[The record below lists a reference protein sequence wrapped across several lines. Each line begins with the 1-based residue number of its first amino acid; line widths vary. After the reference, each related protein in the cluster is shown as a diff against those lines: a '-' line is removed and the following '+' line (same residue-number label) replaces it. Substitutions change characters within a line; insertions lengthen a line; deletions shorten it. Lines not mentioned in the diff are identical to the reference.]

1 MSCLL
6 HIVLIAI
13 ISIVICEYKNLGEM
27 CKGEIS
33 SENKSFNQIIKN
45 NFVDTICEIYNH
57 SNTNYIDSILNDNTN
72 TKCFDNIQKT
82 LNDNE
87 FYYSMMINSGS
98 RLMKLGNEENCKNL
112 DLSYLLLSFN
122 VNQDK
127 ISQYKEQFIREGF
140 SKEYNIEEREA
151 EMVIFLSINKIKLG
165 LCLWEDCD
173 EFYKDVFN

>member
-13 ISIVICEYKNLGEM
+13 ISIVICEYKNLEEM

-45 NFVDTICEIYNH
+45 NFVDTICEIYNR

-72 TKCFDNIQKT
+72 KKCFDNIQKT

-87 FYYSMMINSGS
+87 YYYSMMINSG
-98 RLMKLGNEENCKNL
+98 
-112 DLSYLLLSFN
+112 
-122 VNQDK
+122 
-127 ISQYKEQFIREGF
+127 
-140 SKEYNIEEREA
+140 
-151 EMVIFLSINKIKLG
+151 
-165 LCLWEDCD
+165 
-173 EFYKDVFN
+173 